1 MEQEE
6 KEVSENAKIPEEE
19 DKAELVV
26 ENGDDTEETNKVLEA
41 GQVFVLMNKQ
51 FRLSRNARAQW

>member
-19 DKAELVV
+19 DKVEDVV

>member
-19 DKAELVV
+19 NKVEVVV

>member
-6 KEVSENAKIPEEE
+6 KELSENAKISEEE

>member
-6 KEVSENAKIPEEE
+6 KEVSENAMIPEEE

>member
-6 KEVSENAKIPEEE
+6 KEVSENGKIPEEE
-19 DKAELVV
+19 DKVEVVV

>member
-6 KEVSENAKIPEEE
+6 KELSENAKIPEEE
-19 DKAELVV
+19 DKVEVVV

>member
-19 DKAELVV
+19 DKVEVVV

>member
-19 DKAELVV
+19 DKVEVIV

-41 GQVFVLMNKQ
+41 GHVFVLMNKQ

>member
-6 KEVSENAKIPEEE
+6 KELSENAKIPEEE

>member
-19 DKAELVV
+19 DKVEVVV
-26 ENGDDTEETNKVLEA
+26 ENGDDAEETNKVLEA